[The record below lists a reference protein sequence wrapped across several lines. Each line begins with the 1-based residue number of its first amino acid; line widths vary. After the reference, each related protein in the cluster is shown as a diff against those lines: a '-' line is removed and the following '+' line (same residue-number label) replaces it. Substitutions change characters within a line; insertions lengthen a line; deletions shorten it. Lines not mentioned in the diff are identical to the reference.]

1 MRENVYRKLYPL
13 LLLVVCIVLFSCGGK
28 CSEEKKKAGSEKA
41 VEQRQPR
48 QVPFISIYCY
58 GSISDVKSNMLAGKL
73 KKYYPRVDMVRRH
86 LVLPKEYYHQGR
98 NRYDGSGLLK
108 DLGRLRKGDVVLGVT
123 DEVIYKANE
132 ISPTYGIFGVSPV
145 GAHVAL
151 ISLTQPSGRKHTD
164 DHLVKLALHELGH
177 AFGLNHCT
185 NEHCFMVDAEHGN
198 KFSQTPSFCKDCK
211 QFLNKNG
218 WEL

>member
-1 MRENVYRKLYPL
+1 MGKLYRRLYPL
-13 LLLVVCIVLFSCGGK
+13 LLLVACIFFFSCGGK
-28 CSEEKKKAGSEKA
+28 SSEETKTASSEKD
-41 VEQRQPR
+41 VEQKQTR
-48 QVPFISIYCY
+48 QVAFIRIYCY
-58 GSISDVKSNMLAGKL
+58 GNFSDVKPNMLANEL
-73 KKYYPRVDMVRRH
+73 KKYYPRVDLVSRH
-86 LVLPKEYYHQGR
+86 LDLPKEYYHKGR

-123 DEVIYKANE
+123 DEVIYKANK

-151 ISLTQPSGRKHTD
+151 ISLTLPSGRKHTD

-211 QFLNKNG
+211 QFLNRNG
-218 WEL
+218 WKL